1 MLMNIGRIIA
11 DRRKALGLTQQALAE
26 KNIKLSFTPAVSAL
40 VAKQSFSYKF
50 GARNMRRYI
59 QKEVEDRLA
68 EKLIADYR
76 RFYSFIKLDVNQEKI
91 TISCL

>member
-1 MLMNIGRIIA
+1 MLGE
-11 DRRKALGLTQQALAE
+11 LQSALAE

-40 VAKQSFSYKF
+40 VAKESFSYKF

-68 EKLIADYR
+68 ERLIADYR
-76 RFYSFIKLDVNQEKI
+76 KFYSFIKLDTQGDEI